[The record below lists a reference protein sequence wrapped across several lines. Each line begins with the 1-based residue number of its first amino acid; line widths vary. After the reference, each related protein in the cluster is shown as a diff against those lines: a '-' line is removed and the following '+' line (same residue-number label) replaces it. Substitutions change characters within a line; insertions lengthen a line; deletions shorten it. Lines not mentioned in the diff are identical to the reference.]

1 MNDSLKKIKA
11 TLEST
16 LDSSKLLSE
25 KDSIGSIQANES
37 KNESKNE
44 SLKQTG
50 TAFAPRQ
57 AGRDWWWCDH
67 V

>member
-16 LDSSKLLSE
+16 LDSSKLLSG
-25 KDSIGSIQANES
+25 KDSIQLIQAKES
-37 KNESKNE
+37 KNEFLN
-44 SLKQTG
+44 QTG
-50 TAFAPRQ
+50 TDFAPRQ
-57 AGRDWWWCDH
+57 AGRDWWWCDD

>member
-1 MNDSLKKIKA
+1 MHDSLNKPKA
-11 TLEST
+11 TPEST
-16 LDSSKLLSE
+16 LESSKLLSE

-37 KNESKNE
+37 KNEPKNE

-50 TAFAPRQ
+50 NAFAPRQ
-57 AGRDWWWCDH
+57 AGRDWWWCDD

>member
-1 MNDSLKKIKA
+1 MHDSLKKIKA
-11 TLEST
+11 TLESS
-16 LDSSKLLSE
+16 LDSSKLLSG
-25 KDSIGSIQANES
+25 KDPNRSIQA
-37 KNESKNE
+37 NESKNE

-57 AGRDWWWCDH
+57 AGRDWWWCDD

>member
-1 MNDSLKKIKA
+1 MHDSLKKIKA

-25 KDSIGSIQANES
+25 KDPNRSIQA
-37 KNESKNE
+37 NESKNE

-57 AGRDWWWCDH
+57 AGRDWWWCDD

>member
-16 LDSSKLLSE
+16 LDSTKLLSE

-37 KNESKNE
+37 INE

-57 AGRDWWWCDH
+57 AGRDWWWCDD

>member
-25 KDSIGSIQANES
+25 KDSIGSIQANEP
-37 KNESKNE
+37 KNE

-57 AGRDWWWCDH
+57 AGRDWWWCDD

>member
-16 LDSSKLLSE
+16 PDSSKLLSG
-25 KDSIGSIQANES
+25 KDPIQLIQAKES
-37 KNESKNE
+37 KNDF
-44 SLKQTG
+44 LKQTD
-50 TAFAPRQ
+50 TDFAPRQ
-57 AGRDWWWCDH
+57 AGRDWWWCDD